1 MVNAD
6 QNAGHIDSLGDL
18 RSLFRRLSSHVS
30 SISSL
35 YTMSQAEYRKLQKK
49 SDGETLLV
57 TIPTAFAQ
65 AIPLLKSDVVK
76 MTLVEG
82 KRITVEKA

>member
-1 MVNAD
+1 MSVNAD

-57 TIPTAFAQ
+57 TIPIAFAQ
-65 AIPLLKSDVVK
+65 SIPLLKSYVVK
-76 MTLVEG
+76 MTLEG
-82 KRITVEKA
+82 KRITIEKA

>member
-1 MVNAD
+1 MSVD
-6 QNAGHIDSLGDL
+6 QNVEHIDPLGDL

-57 TIPTAFAQ
+57 TIPTTFAHD
-65 AIPLLKSDVVK
+65 IPLQKSDVVK
-76 MTLVEG
+76 MTLDG
-82 KRITVEKA
+82 KRVILERV

>member
-1 MVNAD
+1 MSN
-6 QNAGHIDSLGDL
+6 
-18 RSLFRRLSSHVS
+18 RLSSHVS
-30 SISSL
+30 SISFPSI
-35 YTMSQAEYRKLQKK
+35 MSQAEYRKLQKK

-76 MTLVEG
+76 MTLEG
-82 KRITVEKA
+82 KRITMEKA